1 MQRRP
6 AARLSDS
13 AKHCSD
19 LCRNAPRFLM
29 HRVGAVHM
37 LYIKNVADVV
47 LRFAVDG
54 PSICF
59 ELNFS
64 LRCFLEES
72 GSYADTEL

>member
-1 MQRRP
+1 
-6 AARLSDS
+6 
-13 AKHCSD
+13 
-19 LCRNAPRFLM
+19 M
-29 HRVGAVHM
+29 HRVGAVHV